1 MNNGVIILNIILMV
15 LTILIVINLN
25 LGGAI

>member
-1 MNNGVIILNIILMV
+1 MNNGIFLLNIILMI
-15 LTILIVINLN
+15 LTILIVINLH

>member
-1 MNNGVIILNIILMV
+1 MNNGIFLLNIILMI
-15 LTILIVINLN
+15 LTILVVINLH